1 MKPETIYSILKKHFK
16 SHSAVARELGY
27 SVHHYADIRA
37 GRKNLTA
44 RTLKMLEMLVERIH
58 NDAA

>member
-1 MKPETIYSILKKHFK
+1 MKPETLYQILKKHYK
-16 SHSAVARELGY
+16 SHSAVARVLGY

-37 GRKNLTA
+37 GRVSLTA
-44 RTLKMLEMLVERIH
+44 RTQKMLEMLVEQIH